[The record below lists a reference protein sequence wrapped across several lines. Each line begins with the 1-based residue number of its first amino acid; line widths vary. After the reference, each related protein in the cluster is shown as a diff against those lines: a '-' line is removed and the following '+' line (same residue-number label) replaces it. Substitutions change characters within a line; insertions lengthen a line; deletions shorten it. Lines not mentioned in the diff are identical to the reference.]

1 VMCEEG
7 WFWLIPI
14 DERRTSIGLVMDADA
29 ARSVGVPA
37 QRMLAWGIARC
48 PAMRQRTAEAVFPAG
63 NNVIADFSYRCSP
76 YAGPGYFLVGD
87 AATFIDPIFSTG
99 VCLGMMSAIQAA
111 GGIGALLRGADPGRI
126 RRDYIRF
133 IEKSSEPFF
142 GLVDAYYQSPFRDL
156 FMAGQGPFQ
165 VHRAILSVLAGNVFP
180 RPPFPLRWRLGL
192 MHLLARLQRFVPLA
206 PRRPRFS
213 LLADPAETPETSEAV
228 SLPRKMSAG

>member
-1 VMCEEG
+1 
-7 WFWLIPI
+7 PI